1 MKYKILLLTIL
12 LFVALTS
19 CTARSDLSQSQTE
32 TAKSETTQISETST
46 AEVITTEETQAE
58 TTLTTKITSSTT
70 EKLTSK
76 ITNTT
81 KKKSTT
87 KTTATEKVTE
97 LTYIQGVLIV
107 NKTYALP
114 ENYNPGINETALNAY
129 YELKNDAKSEG
140 LSYTIISD
148 FRPYSSQKRIYNNYV
163 ARDGKKEADRYS
175 ARPGH
180 SEHQTGLAFD
190 LNSLSQSFENTAEGK
205 WLAENC
211 YKYGFI
217 IRYPKGKESVT
228 GYMYE
233 PWHIRY
239 LGKDLAKEVYESGL
253 TLEEFLGI
261 TSRYSD

>member
-1 MKYKILLLTIL
+1 MSLI
-12 LFVALTS
+12 LTS
-19 CTARSDLSQSQTE
+19 CTAVNESVNSEANTVSTENTTASVTE
-32 TAKSETTQISETST
+32 TTTSEETTE
-46 AEVITTEETQAE
+46 AATEETEVIYQ
-58 TTLTTKITSSTT
+58 TSD
-70 EKLTSK
+70 
-76 ITNTT
+76 TT
-81 KKKSTT
+81 KKTSVTSEIISKTSKKTKSTSEKSV
-87 KTTATEKVTE
+87 KTSKKIE
-97 LTYIQGVLIV
+97 LTYIRGVLIA

-114 ENYNPGINETALNAY
+114 EDYNPGVDKTALNAY
-129 YELKNDAKSEG
+129 YELKNDAQKEG
-140 LSYTIISD
+140 LSFTIVSD

-163 ARDGKKEADRYS
+163 ARDGKAEADRYS

-190 LNSLSQSFENTAEGK
+190 LNSLSQSFENTPEGK

-239 LGKDLAKEVYESGL
+239 LGKDLAKKVYESGQ
-253 TLEEFLGI
+253 TLEEYLSI